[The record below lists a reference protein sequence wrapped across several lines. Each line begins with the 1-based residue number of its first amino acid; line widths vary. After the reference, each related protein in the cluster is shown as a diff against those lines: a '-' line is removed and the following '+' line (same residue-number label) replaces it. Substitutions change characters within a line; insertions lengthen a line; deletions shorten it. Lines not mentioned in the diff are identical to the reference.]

1 MLAISFAGAIIIGAL
16 ILMLPLCSE
25 SGRLSFV
32 DALFTSTSAICVT
45 GLVVVDTATHF
56 SLAGQIIILV
66 LVQMGGLGIMTFSTM
81 VLLAA
86 GRSITINDRIL
97 VQEGY
102 HPGSPRSF
110 KSLVKNIFVFT
121 VIIEGS
127 GFVLLSLRFLRDHP
141 WPRALYS
148 GLFHS
153 VSGFCNAGFSVYS
166 DSLMG
171 FRGDVFVNLV
181 MAHLIILG
189 GLGFLVIG
197 EMVKAGSGFSRGMK
211 LRLSLHSK
219 MVLISTTILIFG
231 SFFLFLA
238 LEKDRALQS
247 FSWKDKILAS
257 FFQAVTPRT
266 AGFNTVD
273 LTTLG
278 TATILLLM
286 LLMFIGA
293 SPGSTGGGVKT
304 STFGVVLAFVRS
316 KVAARDSVHMFYRTI
331 PSDNVVKAL
340 TLIALSLSLVFV
352 AGFVVLVNQ
361 PGILLRDVF
370 FEVFSGF
377 GTVGLSLGI
386 TSRLSALSKIMVI
399 LMMYAGRIGPLTL
412 LLAFSRRRALGK
424 FEFIEERVLIG

>member
-1 MLAISFAGAIIIGAL
+1 MAISFAGAILTGTL
-16 ILMLPLCSE
+16 ILMIPFFSA
-25 SGRLSFV
+25 SGRLSFI

-45 GLVVVDTATHF
+45 GLIVVDTATHF
-56 SLAGQIIILV
+56 TLPGQIIILV
-66 LVQMGGLGIMTFSTM
+66 LIQLGGLGIMTFSTM

-86 GRSITINDRIL
+86 GRPITIHDRIL

-110 KSLVKNIFVFT
+110 KALIRNIFLFT
-121 VIIEGS
+121 AVIEGV

-153 VSGFCNAGFSVYS
+153 ISGFCNAGFSVYS

-171 FRGDVFVNLV
+171 FRGDVFINLV
-181 MAHLIILG
+181 MAHLIIFG

-197 EMVKAGSGFSRGMK
+197 ETVKAGSGLWRGAK
-211 LRLSLHSK
+211 IKLSLHSK
-219 MVLISTTILIFG
+219 MVLASTTVLILG
-231 SFFLFLA
+231 SFFIFLG
-238 LEKDRALQS
+238 LEKDRALRA

-257 FFQAVTPRT
+257 FFQVITPRT
-266 AGFNTVD
+266 AGFNTLD

-278 TATILLLM
+278 TAAILLLM
-286 LLMFIGA
+286 MLMFVGA

-304 STFGVVLAFVRS
+304 STFGVVLAFIRS
-316 KVAARDSVHMFYRTI
+316 KVVARDSVNLFYRTI
-331 PSDNVVKAL
+331 PQDNVVRAF
-340 TLIALSLSLVFV
+340 TLISLSLSLIFV
-352 AGFVVLVNQ
+352 AGFVVLASQ
-361 PGILLRDVF
+361 PGILMKEVF

-386 TSRLSALSKIMVI
+386 TSRLNTLSKVMVI
-399 LMMYAGRIGPLTL
+399 LLMYAGRIGPLTL

-424 FEFIEERVLIG
+424 YEYIEERVLIG

>member
-16 ILMLPLCSE
+16 ILILPLCSQ

-56 SLAGQIIILV
+56 SLAGQVIILV

-197 EMVKAGSGFSRGMK
+197 ETVKAGSGFSRGMK

-231 SFFLFLA
+231 SFFVFLA

>member
-16 ILMLPLCSE
+16 ILILPLCSQ

-197 EMVKAGSGFSRGMK
+197 ETVKAGSRFSRGMK